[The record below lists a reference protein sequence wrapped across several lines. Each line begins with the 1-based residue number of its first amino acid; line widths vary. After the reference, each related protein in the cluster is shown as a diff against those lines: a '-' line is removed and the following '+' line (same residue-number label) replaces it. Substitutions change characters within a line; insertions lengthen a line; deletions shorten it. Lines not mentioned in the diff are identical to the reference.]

1 MEGEMIHPKGDSP
14 DGITVSD
21 DITLVEK
28 AALSLTEPSRA
39 RHVGRGSG
47 RDGTRGAG

>member
-1 MEGEMIHPKGDSP
+1 
-14 DGITVSD
+14 VSD

-39 RHVGRGSG
+39 RHAGEGRGVTVLV
-47 RDGTRGAG
+47 RIATKKEVRR